1 MTAQTSGPEGA
12 LPREDLARIKPTM
25 LRLAADAASAIRRE
39 QSGEGKGPGDNQFR
53 TLVQLCREADIPEE
67 IDAYLGYQGGRGG
80 RREQEGWRPQDTK
93 RILEALKQLCD
104 EATKLGLPD
113 TPSVTLTLYAFF
125 FGYVYWQVKA
135 APRGA

>member
-1 MTAQTSGPEGA
+1 MTAPTSGLEGA
-12 LPREDLARIKPTM
+12 IPREDLARIKPTM
-25 LRLAADAASAIRRE
+25 LWLAADAASAMRRE
-39 QSGEGKGPGDNQFR
+39 PSSGGKGPGDNQFR

-67 IDAYLGYQGGRGG
+67 IDAYLGYQGGR
-80 RREQEGWRPQDTK
+80 RNRPEQEGWRPQDTK
-93 RILEALKQLCD
+93 RMLEALKQLRD
-104 EATKLGLPD
+104 EATKLGLPK